1 MRGTVRLTNRGYIA
15 ADRGTSFALRPKLA
29 TVGGGLFDIR
39 NNGGYY
45 EGMTQYGVT
54 SMSSFVNQGTVQKSV
69 ATGVSVIEATYSR
82 QSPGSV
88 RVLTGTLT
96 LPSGSFTGALVRGGR
111 SYGSGSCRTGTLG
124 CQPSTYG
131 TDRMFG
137 RLTVPTADA
146 AGASVVVREEAAK
159 LRTAD
164 ISPPLVAHAAGML
177 ASRSSL
183 ARLTLRF
190 DERLLS
196 GRGWRKVNIYRK
208 ASASA
213 PWVKLPA
220 CRTSDGRPP
229 VGSPAC
235 VDRRGLSGSSRNVF
249 DAEGPGANPDV
260 IMVVR
265 TTKTSRWI
273 GR

>member
-1 MRGTVRLTNRGYIA
+1 VRLTNQGYVA
-15 ADRGTSFALRPKLA
+15 ADRGTSFELRPKLA
-29 TVGGGLFDIR
+29 TAGGGLFDIR
-39 NNGGYY
+39 NDGGYY
-45 EGMTQYGVT
+45 EVMTLFGVT
-54 SMSSFVNQGTVQKSV
+54 SMSSFVNQGTIQKSV
-69 ATGVSVIEATYSR
+69 ATGVSVIEAAYSR
-82 QSPGSV
+82 LSPGAV
-88 RVLTGTLT
+88 KVLSGTLT
-96 LPSGSFTGALVRGGR
+96 LPAGSATSALVRGGR
-111 SYGSGSCRTGTLG
+111 TYGSGSCLTGTLG
-124 CQPSTYG
+124 CQPSTYAD
-131 TDRMFG
+131 DRMFG
-137 RLTVPTADA
+137 RLTVPSADT
-146 AGASVVVREEAAK
+146 AGASVVVREESAK
-159 LRTAD
+159 VRAAD
-164 ISPPLVAHAAGML
+164 ISPPVLAHATGML
-177 ASRSSL
+177 ESRASL

-235 VDRRGLSGSSRNVF
+235 VDRRGLAGSSRNVV
-249 DAEGPGANPDV
+249 DAEGPGTSPDV

-265 TTKTSRWI
+265 TTRTSRWV